1 MARYPYTTCNV
12 ALARAALGPPIYSFL
27 QQRSNISSS
36 KNPDSK
42 KEEKTASKRDPGV
55 PPFWCSPARRTER
68 LAFRKTLVRHAQI
81 VVRPR
86 VDGIAPPFLYR
97 VLADRAVLRVLQR
110 KIDKQ
115 KSDRITRV
123 QSGGQHI

>member
-42 KEEKTASKRDPGV
+42 KKKTASKRDPGGFPHFGV
-55 PPFWCSPARRTER
+55 HQLDGPNVSPSARRLYGT
-68 LAFRKTLVRHAQI
+68 
-81 VVRPR
+81 PR
-86 VDGIAPPFLYR
+86 
-97 VLADRAVLRVLQR
+97 
-110 KIDKQ
+110 
-115 KSDRITRV
+115 
-123 QSGGQHI
+123 